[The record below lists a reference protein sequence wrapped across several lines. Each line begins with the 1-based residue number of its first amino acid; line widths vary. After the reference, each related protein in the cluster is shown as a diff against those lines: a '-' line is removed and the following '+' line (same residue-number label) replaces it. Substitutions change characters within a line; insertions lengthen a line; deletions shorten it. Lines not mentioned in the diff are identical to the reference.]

1 VVFTGDWS
9 LPVKEAEAAN
19 SLINQGVD
27 VLTCHVDSPKVVIQ
41 TAETRGI
48 SSCGYHASQ
57 AAIAPKGYLTGAEW
71 DWSHVYGM
79 YAKEIQAG
87 KSLQD
92 GSIPHVVRGGL
103 KDGFVKVS
111 DYGPSV
117 SDKAKE
123 AAEAAKAKFMDGT
136 MVIYKGEIKDNTGK
150 VVIPAGVE
158 MKQKDPELEKMNWLV
173 EGVLGS
179 TTS

>member
-1 VVFTGDWS
+1 
-9 LPVKEAEAAN
+9 
-19 SLINQGVD
+19 
-27 VLTCHVDSPKVVIQ
+27 
-41 TAETRGI
+41 
-48 SSCGYHASQ
+48 
-57 AAIAPKGYLTGAEW
+57 
-71 DWSHVYGM
+71 M
-79 YAKEIQAG
+79 
-87 KSLQD
+87 QD

-136 MVIYKGEIKDNTGK
+136 MVIYKGELKDNTGK
-150 VVIPAGVE
+150 VVVPAGVE

-173 EGVLGS
+173 EGVIGR
-179 TTS
+179 TSS